1 MRILII
7 DDNVD
12 WVDTLQELL
21 QFWGHQVETAY
32 DPVAGVAAAR
42 RSAPDV
48 ILCDLAMPQ
57 MSGLDVCRELQA
69 DPCFAA
75 TAFVACSGLAEGK
88 YRRAAFSA
96 GFGYYLVKPVTPV
109 VLLRLLEELSER

>member
-1 MRILII
+1 MRILVI

-21 QFWGHQVETAY
+21 QFWGHEVETAY

-42 RSAPDV
+42 RTAPDV
-48 ILCDLAMPQ
+48 IFCDLAMPQ
-57 MSGLDVCRELQA
+57 MSGLDVCRELKPEPA
-69 DPCFAA
+69 LEA
-75 TAFVACSGLAEGK
+75 TAFVACSGLTEGK
-88 YRRAAFSA
+88 YRRAAFAA

-109 VLLRLLEELSER
+109 VLLRLLEELAER